1 MFSFFKTSFN
11 KIKHALSKTR
21 ALFSD
26 KLRSLFSKPLSP
38 QTLEELEK
46 ILYEADLGS
55 SCALQFTD
63 KIRRYAAAHPQASTQ
78 ELLDQMRVYAKEI
91 LSSADQKISF
101 DTSSTPEVILIVGV
115 NGSGKTTT
123 CAKLANHFKA
133 SGKKVLLAAA
143 DTFRA
148 AAIDQLEIWGRRLDI
163 PVVKGQPGSDPAAVL
178 FDALTCAKAQGFDIV
193 VADTAGRLQSKTDL
207 MHELA
212 KVKKVCSKVI
222 LDAPHHTFL
231 VLDATTGQ
239 NGVDQAKIFHSFTP
253 LTGLVVTKLDG
264 SAKGGVVLSIHQ
276 ELKLPIAFIGVGEQ
290 VDDLMPFDAESYL
303 DGLFSY

>member
-1 MFSFFKTSFN
+1 MFSFFKSSFN
-11 KIKHALSKTR
+11 KIKQALAKTR
-21 ALFSD
+21 SLFSD
-26 KLRSLFSKPLSP
+26 KLRSLFSKPLSE

-55 SCALQFTD
+55 KCAMQFTD
-63 KIRRYAAAHPQASTQ
+63 KIRRFAKTNPAASTQ
-78 ELLDQMRVYAKEI
+78 ELLDQMKLYAKDI
-91 LSSADQKISF
+91 LDTCTKPLSF
-101 DTSSTPEVILIVGV
+101 AQEGGPHVILIVGI

-123 CAKLANHFKA
+123 CAKLASQFKKQ
-133 SGKKVLLAAA
+133 GKTVLLAAA

-148 AAIDQLEIWGRRLDI
+148 AAIDQLEIWGRRLEI

-178 FDALTCAKAQGFDIV
+178 FDALTSAKARGIEIV
-193 VADTAGRLQSKTDL
+193 IADTAGRLQSKTDL

-212 KVKKVCSKVI
+212 KVKKVCAKVI
-222 LDAPHHTFL
+222 PDAPHHTLL

-253 LTGLVVTKLDG
+253 LTGLIVTKLDG

-276 ELKLPIAFIGVGEQ
+276 ELQLPIAYIGVGEA
-290 VDDLMPFDAESYL
+290 VEDLMPFDAKSYL
-303 DGLFSY
+303 DALFSS